1 MHIIECGNKKKIF
14 TQNNTKQRIRM
25 GVENTDYREESL
37 DLNNPFDIKLV
48 SEFLE
53 PLGFEFDSIDVDYTM
68 ILYNLNQEV
77 IGTGSYKGRV
87 LKYVAVSPKFR
98 EGAAFAQIV
107 THLIELVINEHKHI
121 FVYTKPRNLEV
132 FKGLGFTEIATA
144 EPLFSVLEFGYEN
157 IKTYQDYLRSIKKD
171 VTFGGIAAIVVN
183 CNPFTKG
190 HKYLIEKACAENRVV
205 YLFVVEE
212 DRSSFTFDIRWRLI
226 QEELGHI
233 ENLVMVKGGDYVVSG
248 TIFPCYFLKDEK
260 ECDIAA
266 KQAELDVV
274 TFLNYIVPILN
285 INRRYVGTEMYSPV
299 TAAYNEAM
307 IKYLPSN
314 GVEILEI
321 PRITQGSSD
330 NYISASK
337 VRIAIREDRLN
348 EVLDFLP
355 DSTKNY
361 LLSEESAEI
370 REKIRNT
377 VTRH

>member
-1 MHIIECGNKKKIF
+1 
-14 TQNNTKQRIRM
+14 M

-37 DLNNPFDIKLV
+37 DLKNPFDIKLV
-48 SEFLE
+48 SEFME
-53 PLGFEFDSIDVDYTM
+53 PLGFEFDPSDVDYAM
-68 ILYNLNQEV
+68 ILYNLNGEV

-107 THLIELVINEHKHI
+107 THLIDLVILKHKHI

-171 VTFGGIAAIVVN
+171 LNVGDIASVVVN

-190 HKYLIEKACAENRVV
+190 HKYLIEKACKENRIV
-205 YLFVVEE
+205 YLFIVEE

-226 QEELGHI
+226 KEELGHLD
-233 ENLVMVKGGDYVVSG
+233 NLVMVKGGNYVVSG
-248 TIFPCYFLKDEK
+248 TIFPCYFLKEEK
-260 ECDIAA
+260 ECDIAD
-266 KQAELDVV
+266 KQAELDVI

-299 TAAYNEAM
+299 TAAYNAAM
-307 IKYLPSN
+307 LKYLPSN

-321 PRITQGSSD
+321 PRITQGGAD

-337 VRIAIREDRLN
+337 VRKAIREDRLN
-348 EVLDFLP
+348 DILDFLP

-361 LLSEESAEI
+361 LLSDESLEI

-377 VTRH
+377 VSRH

>member
-1 MHIIECGNKKKIF
+1 
-14 TQNNTKQRIRM
+14 M

-37 DLNNPFDIKLV
+37 DLKNPFDIKLV
-48 SEFLE
+48 SKFME
-53 PLGFEFDSIDVDYTM
+53 PLGFEFDPSDVDYAM
-68 ILYNLNQEV
+68 ILYNLNGEV

-87 LKYVAVSPKFR
+87 LKYVAVAPKFR

-107 THLIELVINEHKHI
+107 THLIDLVILKHKHI

-157 IKTYQDYLRSIKKD
+157 IKTYQDYLRSIRKD
-171 VTFGGIAAIVVN
+171 FNVGDIASVVVN

-190 HKYLIEKACAENRVV
+190 HQFLIEKACKENRLV
-205 YLFVVEE
+205 YLFIVEE
-212 DRSSFTFDIRWRLI
+212 DLSSFTFDIRWRLI
-226 QEELGHI
+226 KEELGHLD
-233 ENLVMVKGGDYVVSG
+233 NLVMVKGGNYVVSG
-248 TIFPCYFLKDEK
+248 TIFPCYFLKEEK

-274 TFLNYIVPILN
+274 TFMNYIVPILN
-285 INRRYVGTEMYSPV
+285 INRRYIGTEMYSPV

-307 IKYLPSN
+307 LKYLPPN

-321 PRITQGSSD
+321 PRITQGRAD

-337 VRIAIREDRLN
+337 VRKAIQEDRLN
-348 EVLDFLP
+348 DILDFLP

-361 LLSEESAEI
+361 LLSDESLEI
-370 REKIRNT
+370 REKIKNT
-377 VTRH
+377 VSRH

>member
-1 MHIIECGNKKKIF
+1 
-14 TQNNTKQRIRM
+14 M

-37 DLNNPFDIKLV
+37 DLNNPFDIKLI

-53 PLGFEFDSIDVDYTM
+53 PLGFVFESRDVDYSM
-68 ILYNLNQEV
+68 ILYNLNGEV
-77 IGTGSYKGRV
+77 IGTGSYQGRV
-87 LKYVAVSPKFR
+87 LKYVAVAPKFR

-107 THLIELVINEHKHI
+107 THLIDLVILKHKHI

-157 IKTYQDYLRSIKKD
+157 VKTYQDYLRS
-171 VTFGGIAAIVVN
+171 VRREVSVGEVAAVVVN

-190 HKYLIEKACAENRVV
+190 HKYLIEKACKENRLV
-205 YLFVVEE
+205 YLFIVEE

-226 QEELGHI
+226 EEELGHI
-233 ENLVMVKGGDYVVSG
+233 DNLVMVKGGNYVVSG
-248 TIFPCYFLKDEK
+248 TIFPCYFLKEEK

-266 KQAELDVV
+266 KQAELDVI
-274 TFLNYIVPILN
+274 TFMHYIVPVLN
-285 INRRYVGTEMYSPV
+285 ITRRYVGTEMYSPV

-314 GVEILEI
+314 GVELKEI
-321 PRITQGSSD
+321 PRITSGDED

-337 VRIAIREDRLN
+337 VRAAIREDRLN
-348 EVLDFLP
+348 DVLDFLP
-355 DSTKNY
+355 DSTRNF
-361 LLSEESAEI
+361 LLSEESKEI

-377 VTRH
+377 ISRH

>member
-1 MHIIECGNKKKIF
+1 
-14 TQNNTKQRIRM
+14 M

-37 DLNNPFDIKLV
+37 DLRNPFDIKLV

-53 PLGFEFDSIDVDYTM
+53 PLGFDYIKQDVDYSM
-68 ILYNLNQEV
+68 ILYNLNDEV

-87 LKYVAVSPKFR
+87 LKYVAVAPKFR

-107 THLIELVINEHKHI
+107 THLIDIVIQKHKHI

-157 IKTYQDYLRSIKKD
+157 IKTYQDYLRSVKVD
-171 VTFGGIAAIVVN
+171 VNVGDIAAVVVN

-190 HKYLIEKACAENRVV
+190 HKYLIKKACTENRLV

-212 DRSSFTFDIRWRLI
+212 DRSSFTFDIRWKLI
-226 QEELGHI
+226 KEELGHI
-233 ENLVMVKGGDYVVSG
+233 DNLVMVKGGNYVVSG
-248 TIFPCYFLKDEK
+248 TIFPSYFLKQEK
-260 ECDIAA
+260 ESDIAA
-266 KQAELDVV
+266 KQAELDVL
-274 TFLNYIVPILN
+274 TFLHYIVPVLN
-285 INRRYVGTEMYSPV
+285 INKRYVGTEMYSPV

-314 GVEILEI
+314 GVDLLEI
-321 PRITQGSSD
+321 PRITCGGED

-337 VRIAIREDRLN
+337 VRQAIREDRL
-348 EVLDFLP
+348 EGVLDFLP
-355 DSTKNY
+355 DSTKNF
-361 LLSEESAEI
+361 LLSEDSKEI
-370 REKIRNT
+370 REKIKNT
-377 VTRH
+377 VSRH